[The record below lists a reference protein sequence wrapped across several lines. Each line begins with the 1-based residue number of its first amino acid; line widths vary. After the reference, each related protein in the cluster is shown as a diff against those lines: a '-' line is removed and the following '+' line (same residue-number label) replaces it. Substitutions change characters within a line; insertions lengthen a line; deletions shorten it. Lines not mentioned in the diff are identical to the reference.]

1 MNLRVDHIGIA
12 VEDLAAASARFARLL
27 RREPSPVEEVPSEG
41 VRLCF
46 FDLGSCRLE
55 LLEPTTPSSPIRKF
69 LERGKK
75 GVHHISLALEGDSI
89 DALFSEL
96 VAGGVP
102 VLGEKPKAGSG
113 GSRIFFVHPDAAAG
127 VLMEF
132 AQSAEAKH
140 GEAPGDSQA
149 SEGR

>member
-1 MNLRVDHIGIA
+1 MKLRVDHIGIA
-12 VEDLAAASARFARLL
+12 VADLGEAAARFATLL
-27 RREPSPVEEVPSEG
+27 RRAPSPVEEVPSEG

-46 FDLGSCRLE
+46 FELDGCRLE

-69 LERGKK
+69 LERGRK
-75 GVHHISLALEGDSI
+75 GVHHISLALEGESI
-89 DALFSEL
+89 ETLFSEL

-132 AQSAEAKH
+132 ASRERAND
-140 GEAPGDSQA
+140 GEAPGDSKT